1 MSDAKTT
8 PPIAALPMLPRD
20 MKSRII
26 SGVLMAAAAFGFSWA
41 GSVPFAMLVLVTSII
56 MCWEWGR
63 IVRGQTWDVAH
74 LVHLITVAGGCL
86 VTALGSAALGLI
98 VVLAGALAIVPI
110 KLSERSQL
118 SALGAL
124 YVGVPA
130 VALLW
135 LRADGSWGFLAIML
149 VFVAVWTT
157 DTFAYVFGRSIGGS
171 KLWPS
176 ISPNKTWA
184 GFAGGV
190 GMAVVAGAVY
200 AQAVPGGQAL
210 WLAPVAGLLGACS
223 QGGDL
228 LESALKR
235 QFGVKDSSGLI
246 PGHGGV
252 MDRLD
257 GLVAAATLAAV
268 IGLIINMQAPARA
281 VVHGY

>member
-1 MSDAKTT
+1 
-8 PPIAALPMLPRD
+8 MLPPET
-20 MKSRII
+20 KWRII
-26 SGVLMAAAAFGFSWA
+26 SGVLMAAAALGFSWA
-41 GSVPFAMLVLVTSII
+41 GPSPFAVLVLVTSII

-63 IVRGQTWDVAH
+63 IVRGQTWDTAH

-86 VTALGSAALGLI
+86 VTSLGSAALGLV

-118 SALGAL
+118 SALGAF

-130 VALLW
+130 VCLLW
-135 LRADGSWGFLAIML
+135 LRSDVGLGFLAILL
-149 VFVAVWTT
+149 VFISVWTT
-157 DTFAYVFGRSIGGS
+157 DTFAYVFGRGIGGV

-176 ISPNKTWA
+176 ISPNKTWS
-184 GFAGGV
+184 GFTGGV
-190 GMAVVAGAVY
+190 AMAVVVGAIY
-200 AQAVPGGQAL
+200 AQAVPGGKAI
-210 WLAPVAGLLGACS
+210 WLAPLAGLLGACS

-257 GLVAAATLAAV
+257 GLVAAATLAA
-268 IGLIINMQAPARA
+268 LIALSINMQAPARA
-281 VVHGY
+281 IMYGY